1 MQKVKIMTGLIGL
14 MMIGAVVGCS
24 KSDNNEPTTES
35 VLSLQQERTD
45 DIDSGQVL
53 DVSSD
58 TGDVFHITINNKRTN
73 TISYNNTDKTLSI
86 IDDKE
91 QKLGTGCFITAKWY
105 KKYYDAVNQDCKI
118 LGSDSTSNIN
128 YIYYSYEN
136 STGEEVN
143 EILGWIIGSNTGFV
157 FESTQDMTDVR
168 DCFSDLWFEINETD
182 QQDNNFI
189 LDPNTVDNT
198 DDESLTFSI
207 GDDKEIVID
216 TEE

>member
-91 QKLGTGCFITAKWY
+91 QKLGTGCFLTAKWY

-198 DDESLTFSI
+198 DDMILLMVQ
-207 GDDKEIVID
+207 DQ
-216 TEE
+216 